1 MEKNEHQGNSIVK
14 EAKERLSKPSYTV
27 LKPTKKKASVQKDS
41 KIRFSLMES

>member
-27 LKPTKKKASVQKDS
+27 LKPTKKKLQCK
-41 KIRFSLMES
+41 KIAK